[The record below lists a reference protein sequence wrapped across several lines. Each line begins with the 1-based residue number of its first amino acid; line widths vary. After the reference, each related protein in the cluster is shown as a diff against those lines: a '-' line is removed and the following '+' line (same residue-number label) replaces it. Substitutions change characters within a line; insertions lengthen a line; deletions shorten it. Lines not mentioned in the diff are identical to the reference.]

1 MQARRLRAPR
11 LLLYRQATEFLSKDD
26 NMNHFLF
33 FIDRLSAW
41 TGKAFSWCILILAFA
56 TTYEV
61 FVRYVLRAPTS
72 WAFDISY
79 IMYGTLF
86 MMGGAYALSR
96 NAHVR
101 GDFVYR
107 LWPPRVQ
114 AAVEFVLYFIFF
126 FPGIFALI
134 YGGYSY
140 AAESWSFR
148 PYGPQGPFGGISINS
163 PAGVP
168 VFPLKTI
175 LPVAALLLLL
185 QGIAETIRCVQ
196 CMRTGKWPTRL
207 HDVEELEKELVEKKR
222 REEAAIAAREGGEGK
237 EGTL

>member
-1 MQARRLRAPR
+1 M
-11 LLLYRQATEFLSKDD
+11 S
-26 NMNHFLF
+26 MNHLLF

-41 TGKAFSWCILILAFA
+41 TGKAFAWCILILTFA

-86 MMGGAYALSR
+86 MMAGGYALSR

-107 LWPPRVQ
+107 LWPPRGQ
-114 AAVEFVLYFIFF
+114 AGIELVLYFLFF
-126 FPGIFALI
+126 FPGILALVYAGI
-134 YGGYSY
+134 NYAGESLSY
-140 AAESWSFR
+140 M
-148 PYGPQGPFGGISINS
+148 PYGVDGPRGEISINS

-168 VFPLKTI
+168 VFPLKII
-175 LPVAALLLLL
+175 LPVASFILLL
-185 QGIAETIRCVQ
+185 QGVAETIRCVQ
-196 CMRTGKWPTRL
+196 CLKTGQWPARL
-207 HDVEELEKELVEKKR
+207 HDVEEMEKVLMEKHQQELAAEESGLVTEKE
-222 REEAAIAAREGGEGK
+222 EEAK
-237 EGTL
+237 

>member
-1 MQARRLRAPR
+1 MTKF
-11 LLLYRQATEFLSKDD
+11 LY
-26 NMNHFLF
+26 

-41 TGKAFSWCILILAFA
+41 VGKGFAWCILILCLA

-86 MMGGAYALSR
+86 MMAGGYALSR

-114 AAVEFVLYFIFF
+114 AGIEFTLYIIFF
-126 FPGIFALI
+126 FPGVLALI
-134 YGGYSY
+134 YAGWDY
-140 AAESWSFR
+140 AAESWSFL
-148 PYGPQGPFGGISINS
+148 PYGPSGPRGEISINS

-168 VFPLKTI
+168 VSPLKTI
-175 LPVAALLLLL
+175 LPIASFFLLL

-196 CMRTGKWPTRL
+196 CMRSGAWPTRIE
-207 HDVEELEKELVEKKR
+207 DVEEMEKELIEQHKREQELAEKGATEAAEH
-222 REEAAIAAREGGEGK
+222 EEAK
-237 EGTL
+237 P

>member
-1 MQARRLRAPR
+1 MNA
-11 LLLYRQATEFLSKDD
+11 FL
-26 NMNHFLF
+26 H
-33 FIDRLSAW
+33 FIDRLSEW
-41 TGKAFSWCILILAFA
+41 TGKAFAWCILILAFA

-61 FVRYVLRAPTS
+61 FVRYVLRAPTA

-86 MMGGAYALSR
+86 MMAGAYALSR

-101 GDFVYR
+101 GDFLYR

-114 AAVEFVLYFIFF
+114 AAVEFVLYFVFF
-126 FPGIFALI
+126 FPGMLALI
-134 YGGYSY
+134 YAGIDY
-140 AAESWSFR
+140 AAESWGFR
-148 PYGPQGPFGGISINS
+148 PYGPTGPFGEISINS

-175 LPVAALLLLL
+175 LPIAAFLLFL

-196 CMRTGKWPTRL
+196 CMRTGEWPQRQV
-207 HDVEELEKELVEKKR
+207 DVEEMEEEIIRKR
-222 REEAAIAAREGGEGK
+222 REEEAKTAAEQGGEPG
-237 EGTL
+237 EETI

>member
-1 MQARRLRAPR
+1 MN
-11 LLLYRQATEFLSKDD
+11 TFLDT
-26 NMNHFLF
+26 
-33 FIDRLSAW
+33 IDRMSAW
-41 TGKAFSWCILILAFA
+41 IGKAFAWCILILCLA

-114 AAVEFVLYFIFF
+114 AGIEFVLYFIFF
-126 FPGIFALI
+126 FPGVLALI
-134 YGGYSY
+134 YAGIDY
-140 AAESWSFR
+140 AAESWSFL
-148 PYGPQGPFGGISINS
+148 PYGPDGPFGEISINS
-163 PAGVP
+163 PAGIP

-175 LPVAALLLLL
+175 LPIASGFLLL
-185 QGIAETIRCVQ
+185 QGIAETIRCIL
-196 CMRTGKWPTRL
+196 CLKTGEWPARM
-207 HDVEELEKELVEKKR
+207 HDVEEMEKVLIAKKKKEDAER
-222 REEAAIAAREGGEGK
+222 AAREAAEQEEAAK
-237 EGTL
+237 